1 MRHGCWLACFSLLAM
16 VAASFSAHVQPVSES
31 DVGEIPERLRELL
44 LVQRLISS
52 LNPAEALP
60 ELQAQVQLSSSSSH
74 YNLKKD
80 LETLSKAAA
89 ADIDFRA
96 LRVSKRSIRS
106 FCSGNASNRQCRSFC
121 FNLGDSACAD
131 GDLGGNGEDS
141 KFLSG
146 GMTPGK

>member
-1 MRHGCWLACFSLLAM
+1 MRQGCWVACFSLLAM
-16 VAASFSAHVQPVSES
+16 VAAAFSAHVQPVPES

-44 LVQRLISS
+44 LVRRLISS

-60 ELQAQVQLSSSSSH
+60 ELQAQPAQAISH

-106 FCSGNASNRQCRSFC
+106 FCSSNNSNRQCRSFC

-146 GMTPGK
+146 GLTPGK